1 MSEPTEQP
9 QTTAPEAA
17 PAPAAAPKKRSS
29 VTTGKRKTAKARVSV
44 TEGKGRVRINNIP
57 VQLHEP
63 LMAREMILEPV
74 LIAGEMAQKLDI
86 DINVNGG
93 GPLSQAEAARMGLAQ
108 GLVKYTKSKR
118 LKSTFLEHDRTMLS
132 GDARRKEPKKFG
144 GPGARRRKQK
154 SYR

>member
-1 MSEPTEQP
+1 MS
-9 QTTAPEAA
+9 APVAV
-17 PAPAAAPKKRSS
+17 KKKA
-29 VTTGKRKTAKARVSV
+29 TLATGKRKTAKARVTV

-57 VQLHEP
+57 LHLHQP
-63 LMAREMILEPV
+63 LMAREMILEPF
-74 LIAGEMAQKLDI
+74 LIAGDVADKIDVDI
-86 DINVNGG
+86 VVEGG
-93 GPLSQAEAARMGLAQ
+93 GPLGQAEAARMGLTQ

>member
-1 MSEPTEQP
+1 MS
-9 QTTAPEAA
+9 AV
-17 PAPAAAPKKRSS
+17 PAVVKKKA
-29 VTTGKRKTAKARVSV
+29 TLATGKRKTAKARVTV

-57 VQLHEP
+57 LHLHQP
-63 LMAREMILEPV
+63 LMAREMILEPF
-74 LIAGEMAQKLDI
+74 LIAGDLADKVDVDI
-86 DINVNGG
+86 MVEGG
-93 GPLSQAEAARMGLAQ
+93 GPLGQAEAARMGLSQ

-118 LKSTFLEHDRTMLS
+118 LKSTFIEHDRTMLS

>member
-1 MSEPTEQP
+1 LSAPT
-9 QTTAPEAA
+9 
-17 PAPAAAPKKRSS
+17 KKKP
-29 VTTGKRKTAKARVSV
+29 VLATGKRKTAKARVAV
-44 TEGKGRVRINNIP
+44 TEGRGRVRINNVP
-57 VQLHEP
+57 VQLHQP
-63 LMAREMILEPV
+63 TMAREMIMEPI
-74 LIAGEMAQKLDI
+74 LIAGDVASKVDVSIEVA
-86 DINVNGG
+86 GG
-93 GPLSQAEAARMGLAQ
+93 GPLGQAEAARMGLAQ

>member
-1 MSEPTEQP
+1 LSAPTV
-9 QTTAPEAA
+9 T
-17 PAPAAAPKKRSS
+17 KKKPTLS
-29 VTTGKRKTAKARVSV
+29 TGKRKTAKARVTI

-57 VQLHEP
+57 IHLHQP
-63 LMAREMILEPV
+63 RMAQEMILEPV
-74 LIAGEMAQKLDI
+74 LIAGDI
-86 DINVNGG
+86 AAKVDVNIQVAGG
-93 GPLSQAEAARMGLAQ
+93 GPLGQAEAARMGLAQ

>member
-1 MSEPTEQP
+1 MS
-9 QTTAPEAA
+9 APVAV
-17 PAPAAAPKKRSS
+17 KKKA
-29 VTTGKRKTAKARVSV
+29 TLATGKRKTAKARVTV

-57 VQLHEP
+57 LHLHQP
-63 LMAREMILEPV
+63 LMAREMILEPF
-74 LIAGEMAQKLDI
+74 LIAGDVADKIDVDI
-86 DINVNGG
+86 MVEGG
-93 GPLSQAEAARMGLAQ
+93 GPLGQAEAARMGLTQ

>member
-1 MSEPTEQP
+1 MSAPTV
-9 QTTAPEAA
+9 T
-17 PAPAAAPKKRSS
+17 KKKPILA
-29 VTTGKRKTAKARVSV
+29 TGKRKTAKARVTV

-57 VQLHEP
+57 VHLHQP
-63 LMAREMILEPV
+63 RMAQEMILEPV
-74 LIAGEMAQKLDI
+74 LIAGDI
-86 DINVNGG
+86 AAKVDVDIQVAGG
-93 GPLSQAEAARMGLAQ
+93 GPLGQAEAARMGLAQ

-118 LKSTFLEHDRTMLS
+118 LKNTFLEHDRTMLS

>member
-1 MSEPTEQP
+1 MS
-9 QTTAPEAA
+9 AP
-17 PAPAAAPKKRSS
+17 PKKKPVLS
-29 VTTGKRKTAKARVSV
+29 TGKRKTAKARVAV

-57 VQLHEP
+57 IHLHQP
-63 LMAREMILEPV
+63 IMAREMILEPI
-74 LIAGEMAQKLDI
+74 LIAGDVASKVDVSIEVA
-86 DINVNGG
+86 GG
-93 GPLSQAEAARMGLAQ
+93 GPLGQAEAARMGLAQ

-118 LKSTFLEHDRTMLS
+118 LKSTFMEHDRTMLS